1 MIITDSGKC
10 PKGNRQGAKMEIMEQ
25 QGSILE
31 PVVREDES
39 EEVIVEDQ
47 DRKEHSG
54 SGSFGI

>member
-1 MIITDSGKC
+1 
-10 PKGNRQGAKMEIMEQ
+10 MEIMEQ